1 MGVTDTTLFQKPFP
15 PTLVQFSVTFFFKS
29 EQMRKLFIIGCWL
42 LVAGNLNAQEFGG
55 NPPSLK
61 WKQINTDTARI
72 IFPDG
77 LEAAAQRVAA
87 VVHFLAAKNTSL
99 GSKADKINIVLQ
111 NQTAIANGYVGLGP
125 YRSEFMMTPS
135 ISNFDLGSVDWASSL
150 ASHEYRH
157 VQQFNN
163 FKTGLSK
170 AMYYLFG
177 EEGLALAI
185 NASVPDWFYEGDA
198 VYNETVHT
206 QQGRGRIP
214 FFTNQY
220 KSLWLDDKKYTWMK
234 LRNGSH
240 KDYVPNHYPLG
251 YLLVN
256 YGYEK
261 YGTDFWKNVT
271 QDAASFKGLFY
282 PFQKAIKQH
291 AGVDYKTFRKEAF
304 AYYKQSSDM
313 QYKSATQQKTN
324 QGTEAGEQKITT
336 ATSNYVTNYFF
347 PYHIGNDSLL
357 YLKSSYRKRPA
368 FVLKNTNGEKVL
380 RVKDISLDEH
390 YSYRNGKIVYAAYK
404 PDARWRWRDFGEIK
418 LLDVNTGEQKKI
430 THRSKYFAPDI
441 SADGTKIAA
450 VSYDVS
456 GKSEVHIINTAN
468 GEVLQRINA
477 NSIALFTDPKFID
490 DNSLLSCIRFKEG
503 SMSMVR
509 IILSTGAIEYLLSPT
524 WAVIGFPNVQDGIV
538 YFTASFTG
546 NDELYAYH
554 LNERKMYKVTGSQLG
569 NYFASAGNGKIT
581 FAAFTADG
589 YQLKTKETKLN
600 FEPFDVR
607 DYKPAGNYKVANTEF
622 FRDKNISD
630 AAFAGRQY
638 AMSNYRKGTKLLN
651 FHSWRPYYEDPVFT
665 YSFYGENVLNTL
677 QTELYYLYNQNENTN
692 AVGFSTVF
700 GSLFPFI
707 SAGTEYTFKRT
718 DTLNNLSRQWNQL
731 DSRIGLSIPLNF
743 TGGRFFRNLNFGSSY
758 VFRVENNTGP
768 NKNLFNENNFSYLS
782 HFIIYSQQVQMARQH
797 IFPRFGYSFSLQH
810 RHAITKYDSY
820 QFLAN
825 ANFYLPGFFATHS
838 VVLNASFQQRDT
850 FRVLYSNRFAYSRG
864 FNEAYLSRMWK
875 LGANYHFPL
884 WIPDW
889 GFGNILYIK
898 RIRANAFYD
907 FTKVYSRN
915 KLVTVNQ
922 RSAGAEFYFD
932 TNWWNQYPLTFGFRI
947 SRLLDDDLFTGQRG
961 TYFEIILP
969 VSIIPR

>member
-1 MGVTDTTLFQKPFP
+1 MQK
-15 PTLVQFSVTFFFKS
+15 LLISC
-29 EQMRKLFIIGCWL
+29 FIF
-42 LVAGNLNAQEFGG
+42 LNFHFLSAQEFGG
-55 NPPSLK
+55 NPPSIK
-61 WKQINTDTARI
+61 WQQIDTDTARI
-72 IFPDG
+72 IFPVG

-99 GSKADKINIVLQ
+99 GTKADKINIVLQ
-111 NQTAIANGYVGLGP
+111 NQTTIANGYVGLGP
-125 YRSEFMMTPS
+125 YRSEFMMTPALN
-135 ISNFDLGSVDWASSL
+135 NFDLGSVDWASSL

-170 AMYYLFG
+170 VMYYLFG

-206 QQGRGRIP
+206 QQGRGRLP

-220 KSLWLDDKKYTWMK
+220 KSLWQEDKKYSWMK
-234 LRNGSH
+234 LRNGSL

-261 YGTDFWKNVT
+261 YGAEFWKKVT
-271 QDAASFKGLFY
+271 KDAASFKGLFY
-282 PFQKAIKQH
+282 PFQKAIKKH
-291 AGVDYKTFRKEAF
+291 AGLDYKKFRKDAF
-304 AYYKQSSDM
+304 DYYKMNSDM
-313 QYKSATQQKTN
+313 EYKSATQEKPE
-324 QGTEAGEQKITT
+324 QGTEAGKQKITN
-336 ATSNYVTNYFF
+336 ATNSYVTNHFF
-347 PYHIGNDSLL
+347 PYEMGNDSLL

-368 FVLKNTNGEKVL
+368 FTIKSTAGESVL
-380 RVKDISLDEH
+380 RIRDISLDEQ
-390 YSYRNGKIVYAAYK
+390 YSFRNGKIVYAAYK

-418 LLDVNTGEQKKI
+418 ILDVATGKQRKL
-430 THRSKYFAPDI
+430 THRTKYFAPDI
-441 SADGTKIAA
+441 SGDGMKIA
-450 VSYDVS
+450 VVNYDVS
-456 GKSEVHIINTAN
+456 GRSEIHILDAKN
-468 GEVLQRINA
+468 GEVKNRISA
-477 NSIALFTDPKFID
+477 SSISLFTDPKFID
-490 DNSLLSCIRFKEG
+490 DNSLVSCIRFNEG

-509 IILSTGAIEYLLSPT
+509 INISTGAIEYLLDPT
-524 WAVIGFPNVQDGIV
+524 WAVIGFPNVKDGIV

-546 NDELYAYH
+546 NDELYAFD
-554 LNERKMYKVTGSQLG
+554 LSSAKMYKVTSSQLG

-581 FAAFTADG
+581 YAAFTADG
-589 YQLKTKETKLN
+589 YQLNSREAKVNLV
-600 FEPFDVR
+600 PFDVR
-607 DYKPAGNYKVANTEF
+607 DFKPAGNYKVANADF
-622 FRDKNISD
+622 FRDKNISG
-630 AAFAGRQY
+630 ASVTGPNY
-638 AMSNYRKGTKLLN
+638 SITKYRKGTKLLN
-651 FHSWRPYYEDPVFT
+651 FHSWRPYYEDPIFT
-665 YSFYGENVLNTL
+665 YSLYGENVLNTL
-677 QTELYYLYNQNENTN
+677 QTELYYLYNQNEKTN

-700 GSLFPFI
+700 GGLFPFI
-707 SAGTEYTFKRT
+707 TAGTEYTFKRT
-718 DTLNNLSRQWNQL
+718 DTLNNLTRQWNQL
-731 DSRIGLSIPLNF
+731 DSRIGLSIPLNL
-743 TGGRFFRNLNFGSSY
+743 TGGRFFRNLNFGSGY

-768 NKNLFNENNFSYLS
+768 NKNLFQENNFSYLS
-782 HFIIYSQQVQMARQH
+782 HFISYSQQVQMARQH
-797 IFPRFGYSFSLQH
+797 IFPRLGYSLSLQH

-838 VVLNASFQQRDT
+838 IVLNASFQQRDT
-850 FRVLYSNRFAYSRG
+850 FRVLFSDRFAYSRG
-864 FNEAYLSRMWK
+864 YNEAYLSRMWK

-947 SRLLDDDLFTGQRG
+947 SKLLDDDLFTGQRG
-961 TYFEIILP
+961 TYFELILP